1 MGSKMD
7 KKQSKEK
14 SPEKVHQDG
23 RSGLNSQS
31 GESEPS
37 SETTKVDDEINSTK
51 ITDAGDGNESEM
63 SSVYDVAP
71 APKRRKKSVES
82 GTSVK
87 EKDGGKGS
95 GKKEKVRLSL
105 FHLYEIQG

>member
-1 MGSKMD
+1 ME

-14 SPEKVHQDG
+14 SPEKVRQSVRDW
-23 RSGLNSQS
+23 LICQS
-31 GESEPS
+31 GGSEPS

-87 EKDGGKGS
+87 EKDSGKGS
-95 GKKEKVRLSL
+95 GKKEKVCLCL
-105 FHLYEIQG
+105 FHLYEMKG